1 MIHTSLHEACS
12 YTKPL
17 AQKNG
22 LILKLTFISDN
33 NLTLTMANGAK
44 GSKVQPLSEIRKIE
58 TKNIVSS
65 LKKVDLKY
73 ILALI

>member
-1 MIHTSLHEACS
+1 M
-12 YTKPL
+12 
-17 AQKNG
+17 
-22 LILKLTFISDN
+22 KLVVIQNRSPKRTVNLYIRQLDN